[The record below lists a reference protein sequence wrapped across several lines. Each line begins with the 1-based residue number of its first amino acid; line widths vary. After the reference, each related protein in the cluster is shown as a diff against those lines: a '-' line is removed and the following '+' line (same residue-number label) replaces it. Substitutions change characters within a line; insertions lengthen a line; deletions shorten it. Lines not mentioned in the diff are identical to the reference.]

1 MPFAR
6 LVGAENKPICRISG
20 KKSGRS
26 CYEIQV
32 VVACE
37 RVYNSAFIWPGSK
50 PIILEVVAS
59 RRWSLTKTGRYRRVD
74 CIPVLAN
81 KNKSYV

>member
-26 CYEIQV
+26 YEIQV
-32 VVACE
+32 VVAYE
-37 RVYNSAFIWPGSK
+37 RVYNNAFI
-50 PIILEVVAS
+50 
-59 RRWSLTKTGRYRRVD
+59 
-74 CIPVLAN
+74 
-81 KNKSYV
+81 